1 MNVAGLMHSPDKTP
15 QALVIGVGRM
25 GAEHYRAIQTSGCFA
40 KTIVVVDPSA
50 TARTEYSAMGASAFE
65 NLAHVDL
72 STIDFAVVAAPSNLH
87 LEIARILAGQQM
99 NCLLEK
105 PCGLNSTQH
114 QGLLSLSAQATATF
128 QIGFWRRL
136 SEPFRRIKSVLHSG
150 QIGTPRAVLAC
161 QWDAVIPN
169 LATQPVAA
177 TGGIGLDC
185 GIHETDTIAW
195 LGLGRLRSLSAT
207 SPTIPDPRV
216 ASGDYDQL
224 CTQGITDKGIVA
236 SIMLSRTAG
245 GVDEIFYKIIGDSGS
260 VELRLGAAA
269 EISLHLGSSKVQTIH
284 IDSDWFS
291 HALVRQIV
299 AASRPDRSEQAA
311 GPTDAVAA
319 AHPWFELQA
328 TQY

>member
-1 MNVAGLMHSPDKTP
+1 MHPPGKTP
-15 QALVIGVGRM
+15 HALVIGIGRM
-25 GAEHYRAIQTSGCFA
+25 GAEHYRSIQTSGHFA
-40 KTIVVVDPSA
+40 KTIVVVDPNA
-50 TARTEYSAMGASAFE
+50 TVRAEYSAMGAKVFE

-72 STIDFAVVAAPSNLH
+72 SAIDLAVVAAPSNRH

-105 PCGLNSTQH
+105 PCGLNSTEH
-114 QGLLSLSAQATATF
+114 QKLLNLSGQATAKF

-136 SEPFRRIKSVLHSG
+136 SEPFQRIKSVLHSG

-169 LATQPVAA
+169 LATQPIGA
-177 TGGIGLDC
+177 TGGIGVDC

-195 LGLGRLRSLSAT
+195 LGLGRLRALSAT
-207 SPTIPDPRV
+207 SPTIPSPRV

-224 CTQGITDKGIVA
+224 CTQGITDQGIVA

-260 VELRLGAAA
+260 VELRLGSAA
-269 EISLHLGSSKVQTIH
+269 EISVHLGNGKIQTIPVE
-284 IDSDWFS
+284 SDWFS
-291 HALVRQIV
+291 HALVRQII

-311 GPTDAVAA
+311 SPADAVAA
-319 AHPWFELQA
+319 AQPWFELQA
-328 TQY
+328 TPE